1 MIGLT
6 FLPSYL
12 FIQTL
17 GSVVR
22 CDRTGDADAHDPYEV
37 GVKFLALD
45 DNVRDLLVNHVST
58 NNRNS
63 SAIVTAALPRPAL
76 RASASAYPPES
87 KCRSRRGK
95 RASRRHHGALVRT
108 IPCASPFGAT
118 CTPTRAGGMW
128 WQM

>member
-1 MIGLT
+1 MLKQVNLSGSGIAFHLDEALPLGGHLMIGLT

-45 DNVRDLLVNHVST
+45 DNVRDLLVNHVLDKQSEQ
-58 NNRNS
+58 
-63 SAIVTAALPRPAL
+63 L
-76 RASASAYPPES
+76 RDSH
-87 KCRSRRGK
+87 RR
-95 RASRRHHGALVRT
+95 
-108 IPCASPFGAT
+108 
-118 CTPTRAGGMW
+118 TPTTGP
-128 WQM
+128 